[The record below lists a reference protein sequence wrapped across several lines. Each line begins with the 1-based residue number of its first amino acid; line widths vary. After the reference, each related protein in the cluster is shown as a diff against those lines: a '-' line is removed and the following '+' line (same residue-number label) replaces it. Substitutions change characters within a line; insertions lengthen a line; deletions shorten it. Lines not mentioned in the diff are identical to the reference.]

1 MQGMGRH
8 SLEDVRK
15 MMKEDIRY
23 FADFLENKKYLMGD
37 IVSSKD
43 CFSDHSLIKC
53 QFITI
58 VCDRKRLAQQ
68 SFIKPIFCYQISEVD
83 CVAFGFMALGKFAP
97 ITAENL
103 VEVHPNINDYV
114 ERIKGELYPDWNELI
129 KKKQTINHSLVDTN
143 R

>member
-1 MQGMGRH
+1 MTIFLERVSKRMEVQTFMQGMGRH

-58 VCDRKRLAQQ
+58 VCDRKRLA
-68 SFIKPIFCYQISEVD
+68 
-83 CVAFGFMALGKFAP
+83 
-97 ITAENL
+97 
-103 VEVHPNINDYV
+103 
-114 ERIKGELYPDWNELI
+114 
-129 KKKQTINHSLVDTN
+129 
-143 R
+143 